1 MKVEHKELLYYRLIA
16 AVVLTVSVADF
27 FGAGLCAF
35 LPLMF
40 VVYRATLKFIP
51 KEKEPGR

>member
-1 MKVEHKELLYYRLIA
+1 MKVEHKELIYYLLIA
-16 AVVLTVSVADF
+16 AVVLTVGLADF

-40 VVYRATLKFIP
+40 VLYRATLKFIP
-51 KEKEPGR
+51 KEKEPGG

>member
-1 MKVEHKELLYYRLIA
+1 MKVEHKELLYYLLIA
-16 AVVLTVSVADF
+16 AVVLTVGVADF

-40 VVYRATLKFIP
+40 VVFWATLKFIP
-51 KEKEPGR
+51 KEKEPGG

>member
-1 MKVEHKELLYYRLIA
+1 MKVERKELLYYLLIA
-16 AVVLTVSVADF
+16 AVVLTVGVADF

-51 KEKEPGR
+51 KEKEPGG

>member
-1 MKVEHKELLYYRLIA
+1 MMIEKKELVYYLLIA
-16 AVVLTVSVADF
+16 AVVLTVGMADF

-40 VVYRATLKFIP
+40 VVFWATLKFIP
-51 KEKEPGR
+51 KYK